1 MKPMKTFIRML
12 LPLVLASGL
21 SHAAPETKPGFVGQ
35 WSGEAHTDT
44 ERTRLIL
51 NIHSD
56 NGNLRADMTLVDIG
70 VMGWPAKSV
79 KANKGLTL
87 TFPSD
92 SGDQIMRFSL
102 DATEADGQQ
111 LTGTW
116 SDNRFGQPA
125 QLTLRR
131 ITDAATVT
139 ETAVQIDGP
148 AGQLSAAIILPAGRG
163 PHPGV
168 VFLHGAGPQPKDAS
182 RFAAR
187 ELAKRGIVALI
198 FDKRGIAGST
208 GELAGASFSDLA
220 DDGVAAAKY
229 LLSLP
234 EVSTVGFFGHSQGG
248 WIGPLAATKWE
259 KSAFVISSA
268 GPAVPPSREAHWE
281 FVRNLHELDASESD
295 IEIARQAIDDWHEG
309 VRSGNWSRFDAA
321 LETIRSKFW
330 FKPAGLNHLPRE
342 PDAGFA
348 DSYRAYMDYDP
359 MPTLKTLRVPMLS
372 IFAPLDE
379 SIDALET
386 EQILRGLIEQGSDI
400 QIKLYPG
407 YDHSMRNIGKDGQ
420 ALRWPQHP
428 EDYFSGQ
435 AEFVHNVVSGR

>member
-1 MKPMKTFIRML
+1 MNTFLRVL

-79 KANKGLTL
+79 KANKGLKL
-87 TFPSD
+87 AFPSD
-92 SGDQIMRFSL
+92 SGDQIMRFSQ
-102 DATEADGQQ
+102 DATEAGDQQ

-116 SDNRFGQPA
+116 SDKRFGQPA
-125 QLTLRR
+125 QLTLSRV
-131 ITDAATVT
+131 TDAATVT
-139 ETAVQIDGP
+139 ETAMQIDGP
-148 AGQLSAAIILPAGRG
+148 AGQLSMAIILPAGKG

-168 VFLHGAGPQPKDAS
+168 VFLQGAGPQPKDAS

-187 ELAKRGIVALI
+187 ELAKRGIAALI
-198 FDKRGIAGST
+198 FDKRGVAGST
-208 GELAGASFSDLA
+208 GELAGTSFEDLA
-220 DDGVAAAKY
+220 DDGVAAAKH

-234 EVSTVGFFGHSQGG
+234 EISSVGFFGHSQGG

-259 KSAFVISSA
+259 KTAFVISSA

-281 FVRNLHELDASESD
+281 FVRNLRAHGATEDDVET
-295 IEIARQAIDDWHEG
+295 ARLAIDHWHEG
-309 VRSGNWSRFDAA
+309 VRSGNWSQFDAA
-321 LETIRSKFW
+321 LKTIRSKSW
-330 FKPAGLNHLPRE
+330 FKPAGLNHLPRK

-359 MPTLKTLRVPMLS
+359 IPTLQALKVPLLS
-372 IFAPLDE
+372 ILAPLDE

-420 ALRWPQHP
+420 TLRWPQHP